1 VAPREAPRRWGD
13 TIRTQII
20 DLWEQNMKQ
29 ETEEQQDFVKDI
41 TKMSV
46 DFDRWYTDVVRKAE
60 LADWSGVR
68 GMMVVRPYGWAMWEA
83 ITRAFDDMIKE
94 SGHENW
100 AFPLLIPQSFLM
112 KEAALAYAA
121 GDDDL
126 ARTKAGA
133 AMEELEEPLAVRPT
147 SETIIGHLIRRYIQS
162 HRDLPKLTNQWN
174 SVVRWEMRSRLFL
187 RSREFWRQE
196 GHTFHASA
204 QEAMDEVELILRY
217 YRSVAEEWCAVPVLA
232 GKKSR
237 SETFAGAVHTL
248 TLEGLM
254 RDGLALQMGTSH
266 YFGQNFA
273 RAYDIS
279 FSNKDNEKEL
289 CYSTSWGI
297 STRLVGALVMA
308 HGDDSGI
315 IVPPKVA
322 PIQVIIVP
330 IFRDAESRTKVEGF
344 IDGWARELKAAGI
357 RHRVDWRDERPGDK
371 YAHWELKGVPL
382 RLNVG
387 ARDVDAGQVELV
399 DRLSRE
405 RRPVPVAGIA
415 ERLQKELAMFQS
427 RLFERA
433 QEFQRQNTFELATLP
448 EVVAHFRER
457 AGFAWAPWCGDAE
470 CEAKIKAEA
479 GGVTIRTIDPDEKPS
494 GKCLVCGKPAKH
506 RVALAKAY

>member
-1 VAPREAPRRWGD
+1 MKE
-13 TIRTQII
+13 TI
-20 DLWEQNMKQ
+20 
-29 ETEEQQDFVKDI
+29 EEQQDFVKDI
-41 TKMSV
+41 TKMSD

-112 KEAALAYAA
+112 KEAEHIEGFAPEVAWVT
-121 GDDDL
+121 
-126 ARTKAGA
+126 RAGA
-133 AMEELEEPLAVRPT
+133 SKEELEEPLAVRPT
-147 SETIIGHLIRRYIQS
+147 SETIVGSLIKRYIQS

-187 RSREFWRQE
+187 RSREFWWQE
-196 GHTFHASA
+196 GHTFHATA
-204 QEAMDEVELILRY
+204 QEAIEEADLILGY
-217 YRSVAEEWCAVPVLA
+217 YRAIAQDWLAVPVLS
-232 GKKSR
+232 GKKSPA
-237 SETFAGAVHTL
+237 ETFPGAVHTL
-248 TLEGLM
+248 TVEGLM

-279 FSNKDNEKEL
+279 FSNKDNEKDL

-322 PIQVIIVP
+322 PIQVIVVP
-330 IFRDAESRTKVEGF
+330 IFRDAEGRAKVEGF
-344 IDGWARELKAAGI
+344 VDGWARELKAAGI

-405 RRPVPVAGIA
+405 RRPVPVAGMA
-415 ERLQKELAMFQS
+415 ERLQRELVTFQS

-433 QEFQRQNTFELATLP
+433 QEFARQNTYELSTLA
-448 EVVAHFRER
+448 ELVAHFKER
-457 AGFAWAPWCGDAE
+457 AGFVWAPWCGDAE
-470 CEAKIKAEA
+470 CEARIKAEA
-479 GGVTIRTIDPDEKPS
+479 GGVTIRTIDADEKPS
-494 GKCLVCGKPAKH
+494 GKCLVCGKPAKY
-506 RVALAKAY
+506 RVSLAKAY

>member
-1 VAPREAPRRWGD
+1 MRE
-13 TIRTQII
+13 T
-20 DLWEQNMKQ
+20 L
-29 ETEEQQDFVKDI
+29 EEQQDFVKDI

-100 AFPLLIPQSFLM
+100 AFPLLIPRSFLM
-112 KEAALAYAA
+112 KEAEHIEGFAPEVAWVT
-121 GDDDL
+121 
-126 ARTKAGA
+126 RAGA
-133 AMEELEEPLAVRPT
+133 TMDELEEPLAVRPT
-147 SETIIGHLIRRYIQS
+147 SETIVGSLIKRYIQS

-187 RSREFWRQE
+187 RSREFWWQE
-196 GHTFHASA
+196 GHTFHASG
-204 QEAMDEVELILRY
+204 QEAIEEADLILGY
-217 YRSVAEEWCAVPVLA
+217 YRSIAQDWLAVPVLS
-232 GKKSR
+232 GRKSPA
-237 SETFAGAVHTL
+237 ETFPGAVHTL
-248 TLEGLM
+248 TVEGLM

-297 STRLVGALVMA
+297 STRLVGSLVMA

-330 IFRDAESRTKVEGF
+330 IFRDAEGRTKVEGF

-387 ARDVDAGQVELV
+387 GRDVDAGQVELV

-415 ERLQKELAMFQS
+415 ERLQTELATFQS

-433 QEFQRQNTFELATLP
+433 QAFQRENTFELATLA

-457 AGFAWAPWCGDAE
+457 AGFVWAPWCGDAE
-470 CEAKIKAEA
+470 CEARINAEA
-479 GGVTIRTIDPDEKPS
+479 GGVTIRTIDPEEKPS
-494 GKCLVCGKPAKH
+494 GKCLVCGKPAKY

>member
-1 VAPREAPRRWGD
+1 
-13 TIRTQII
+13 
-20 DLWEQNMKQ
+20 MK
-29 ETEEQQDFVKDI
+29 ETVEEQQDFVKDI
-41 TKMSV
+41 TKMSD

-68 GMMVVRPYGWAMWEA
+68 GMMVVRPYGCAMWEA

-100 AFPLLIPQSFLM
+100 AFPLLIPRSYLM
-112 KEAALAYAA
+112 KEAEHVEGFAPEVAWVTRA
-121 GDDDL
+121 GGD
-126 ARTKAGA
+126 
-133 AMEELEEPLAVRPT
+133 MEELEEPLAVRPT
-147 SETIIGHLIRRYIQS
+147 SETIIGALIKRYIQS

-187 RSREFWRQE
+187 RSREFWWQE
-196 GHTFHASA
+196 GHTFHASG
-204 QEAMDEVELILRY
+204 QEAMEEAQLLLGY
-217 YRSVAEEWCAVPVLA
+217 YRSIAEDWLAVPVLS
-232 GKKSR
+232 GKKTPA
-237 SETFAGAVHTL
+237 ETFPGAVYTL
-248 TLEGLM
+248 TVEGLM

-279 FSNKDNEKEL
+279 FSNKDNEREL

-297 STRLVGALVMA
+297 STRLVGAIVMA
-308 HGDDSGI
+308 HGDDSGLL
-315 IVPPKVA
+315 VPPKVA
-322 PIQVIIVP
+322 PVQVVVVP
-330 IFRDAESRTKVEGF
+330 IFRDDASRSKVEAF
-344 IDGWARELKAAGI
+344 INGWARDLKPAGI

-387 ARDVDAGQVELV
+387 GRDVDAGQVELV

-415 ERLQKELAMFQS
+415 NRLRDELDAFQL

-433 QEFQRQNTFELATLP
+433 QKYQRDNTFELSTLD
-448 EVVAHFRER
+448 EVIAHFRER
-457 AGFAWAPWCGDAE
+457 AGFVWAPWCGDAE
-470 CEAKIKAEA
+470 CEAKIKAET
-479 GGVTIRTIDPDEKPS
+479 GGVTIRTIDAEEKAS

>member
-1 VAPREAPRRWGD
+1 MNE
-13 TIRTQII
+13 
-20 DLWEQNMKQ
+20 ES
-29 ETEEQQDFVKDI
+29 EEQQDFVKDI

-60 LADWSGVR
+60 MADWSGVR
-68 GMMVVRPYGWAMWEA
+68 GMMVVRPYGWAMWEN

-100 AFPLLIPQSFLM
+100 AFPLLIPQDLLV
-112 KEAALAYAA
+112 KEAAHIEGFGPEVAWV
-121 GDDDL
+121 
-126 ARTKAGA
+126 TKAGA
-133 AMEELEEPLAVRPT
+133 AMEELDEPLAVRPT

-187 RSREFWRQE
+187 RSREFWWQE

-204 QEAMDEVELILRY
+204 QEAIEEAELILGY
-217 YRSVAEEWCAVPVLA
+217 YRSIAEDWLAVPVFS
-232 GKKSR
+232 GKKSPA
-237 SETFAGAVHTL
+237 ETFPGAVHTL

-254 RDGLALQMGTSH
+254 RDGMALQMGTSH

-308 HGDDSGI
+308 HGDDSGLV
-315 IVPPKVA
+315 VPPRIA
-322 PIQVIIVP
+322 PIQVVIVP
-330 IFRDAESRTKVEGF
+330 IFRDAEGRAKVEAF
-344 IDGWARELKAAGI
+344 IGSWAAELKAAGI

-387 ARDVDAGQVELV
+387 ARDADAGQVEMV
-399 DRLSRE
+399 DRLSRL
-405 RRPVPVAGIA
+405 RVSVPVSGIA
-415 ERLQKELAMFQS
+415 ARLKDELD
-427 RLFERA
+427 
-433 QEFQRQNTFELATLP
+433 EFQKKLFGRAHEFRKQNTYELSTLD
-448 EVVAHFRER
+448 EVVTHFQER
-457 AGFAWAPWCGDAE
+457 GGFVWVPWSGDAE
-470 CEAKIKAEA
+470 CEDRVKAEA
-479 GGVTIRTIDPDEKPS
+479 GGVTIRTLDAEEKPS
-494 GKCLVCGKPAKH
+494 GKCFVCGKPAKY
-506 RVALAKAY
+506 RVSLAKAY

>member
-1 VAPREAPRRWGD
+1 
-13 TIRTQII
+13 
-20 DLWEQNMKQ
+20 MKQ
-29 ETEEQQDFVKDI
+29 EVEEQQDFVKDI

-60 LADWSGVR
+60 MADWSGVK

-100 AFPLLIPQSFLM
+100 AFPLLIPKELLV
-112 KEAALAYAA
+112 KEAEHIEGFGPEVAWV
-121 GDDDL
+121 
-126 ARTKAGA
+126 TKAGA
-133 AMEELEEPLAVRPT
+133 SMEELQEPLAVRPT
-147 SETIIGHLIRRYIQS
+147 SETIIGEIIRRYIQS

-187 RSREFWRQE
+187 RSREFWWQE

-204 QEAMDEVELILRY
+204 QEAMDEVELILGY
-217 YRSVAEEWCAVPVLA
+217 YRSIAEDWLAVPVLA
-232 GKKSR
+232 GKKTPA
-237 SETFAGAVHTL
+237 ETFAGAVHTL

-254 RDGLALQMGTSH
+254 KDGLALQMGTSH

-279 FSNKDNEKEL
+279 FSNKDNAKEL

-308 HGDDSGI
+308 HGDDSGLV
-315 IVPPKVA
+315 VPPRVA
-322 PIQVIIVP
+322 PTQVVVVP
-330 IFRDAESRTKVEGF
+330 IYRDAEGRAKVEAF
-344 IDGWARELKAAGI
+344 IGGWAPQLKAAGI
-357 RHRVDWRDERPGDK
+357 RYKVDWRDERPGDK

-387 ARDVDAGQVELV
+387 GRDADAGQVEMV
-399 DRLSRE
+399 DRLSRQKVS
-405 RRPVPVAGIA
+405 VPVAGIA
-415 ERLQKELAMFQS
+415 QRLNDELDEFQK

-433 QEFQRQNTFELATLP
+433 LAFRDDNTFELSTLD
-448 EVVAHFRER
+448 EVVSHFRER
-457 AGFAWAPWCGDAE
+457 GGFAWVPWSGDAE
-470 CEAKIKAEA
+470 CEDRLKAET
-479 GGVTIRTIDPDEKPS
+479 GGVTIRTIDSDAKPS
-494 GKCLVCGKPAKH
+494 GTCFVCGKQAQF

>member
-1 VAPREAPRRWGD
+1 MA
-13 TIRTQII
+13 
-20 DLWEQNMKQ
+20 Q
-29 ETEEQQDFVKDI
+29 EPEEQQDFVKEL

-46 DFDRWYTDVVRKAE
+46 DFDRWYTQVIRKAE
-60 LADWSGVR
+60 MADWSGVR

-83 ITRAFDDMIKE
+83 IQRAFDDMIKE

-100 AFPLLIPQSFLM
+100 AFPLFIPREYLM
-112 KEAALAYAA
+112 KEAEHIEGFAPEVAWV
-121 GDDDL
+121 
-126 ARTKAGA
+126 TKAGGG
-133 AMEELEEPLAVRPT
+133 MEELEEPLAVRPT
-147 SETIIGHLIRRYIQS
+147 SETIIGAIIKRYIQS

-187 RSREFWRQE
+187 RSREFWWQE

-204 QEAMDEVELILRY
+204 QEAIDEAQLILGY
-217 YRSVAEEWCAVPVLA
+217 YRSIAEDWLAVPVLV
-232 GKKSR
+232 GKKSPA
-237 SETFAGAVHTL
+237 ETFPGAVHTL

-279 FSNKDNEKEL
+279 FSNRDNEREL

-308 HGDDSGI
+308 HGDDSGL

-322 PIQVIIVP
+322 PIQVVVVP
-330 IFRDAESRTKVEGF
+330 IFRDAEGRGKVETF
-344 IDGWARELKAAGI
+344 IAGWSKELKAAGI
-357 RHRVDWRDERPGDK
+357 RHHVDWRDERPGDK

-387 ARDVDAGQVELV
+387 PRDAEAGDVEMV
-399 DRLSRE
+399 DRLNRQKVS
-405 RRPVPVAGIA
+405 VPAAGLA
-415 ERLQKELAMFQS
+415 GRLVDELAAFQS
-427 RLFERA
+427 KLFERA
-433 QEFQRQNTFELATLP
+433 KAFQGANTYELGTLG

-457 AGFAWAPWCGDAE
+457 GGFVWTDWCGDTDE
-470 CEAKIKAEA
+470 EARIKTES
-479 GGVTIRTIDPDEKPS
+479 GGATIRTIGEDSKPS
-494 GKCLVCGKPAKH
+494 ARCLVCGKPARL

>member
-1 VAPREAPRRWGD
+1 MKEA
-13 TIRTQII
+13 TI
-20 DLWEQNMKQ
+20 
-29 ETEEQQDFVKDI
+29 EEQQDFVKEV

-60 LADWSGVR
+60 MADWSGVR
-68 GMMVVRPYGWAMWEA
+68 GMMVVRPYGWAMWEN

-100 AFPLLIPQSFLM
+100 AFPLLIPQELLV
-112 KEAALAYAA
+112 KEAAHIEGFGPEVAWV
-121 GDDDL
+121 
-126 ARTKAGA
+126 TKAGA

-187 RSREFWRQE
+187 RSREFWWQE

-204 QEAMDEVELILRY
+204 REAIEEAELILGY
-217 YRSVAEEWCAVPVLA
+217 YRSIAEDWLAVPVFS
-232 GKKSR
+232 GKKSAA
-237 SETFAGAVHTL
+237 ETFPGAVHTL

-254 RDGLALQMGTSH
+254 RDGMALQMGTSH

-308 HGDDSGI
+308 HGDDSGLV
-315 IVPPKVA
+315 VPPRVA
-322 PIQVIIVP
+322 PIQVVIVP
-330 IFRDAESRTKVEGF
+330 IFRDEEGRAKVDAF
-344 IDGWARELKAAGI
+344 IGSWAPELKAAGV

-387 ARDVDAGQVELV
+387 ARDADAGQVEMV
-399 DRLSRE
+399 DRLSRQ
-405 RRPVPVAGIA
+405 RVSVPVSGIA
-415 ERLQKELAMFQS
+415 QRLKDELDAFQKKLFDRAHEFRKENTYELSTLDEVASHFKERG
-427 RLFERA
+427 
-433 QEFQRQNTFELATLP
+433 
-448 EVVAHFRER
+448 
-457 AGFAWAPWCGDAE
+457 GFVWVPWSGDAE
-470 CEAKIKAEA
+470 CEERVKAEA
-479 GGVTIRTIDPDEKPS
+479 GGVTIRTLDAEEKPS
-494 GKCLVCGKPAKH
+494 GKCFVCGKPAKH
-506 RVALAKAY
+506 RVSLAKAY

>member
-1 VAPREAPRRWGD
+1 MKE
-13 TIRTQII
+13 TI
-20 DLWEQNMKQ
+20 
-29 ETEEQQDFVKDI
+29 EEQQDFVKDI
-41 TKMSV
+41 TKMSD

-68 GMMVVRPYGWAMWEA
+68 GMMVVRPYGWAMWET
-83 ITRAFDDMIKE
+83 IQRAFDDMIKE

-100 AFPLLIPQSFLM
+100 AFPLLIPRSFLM
-112 KEAALAYAA
+112 KEAEHIEGFAPEVAWVT
-121 GDDDL
+121 
-126 ARTKAGA
+126 RAGA
-133 AMEELEEPLAVRPT
+133 GMEELEEPLAVRPT
-147 SETIIGHLIRRYIQS
+147 SETIVGSLIKRYIQS

-187 RSREFWRQE
+187 RSREFWWQE

-204 QEAMDEVELILRY
+204 QEAIDEAELIRGY
-217 YRSVAEEWCAVPVLA
+217 YESISEEWLAVPVLS
-232 GKKSR
+232 GKKTSA
-237 SETFAGAVHTL
+237 ETFPGAVHTL

-279 FSNKDNEKEL
+279 FSNTSNEREL

-297 STRLVGALVMA
+297 STRMVGALVMA
-308 HGDDSGI
+308 HGDDSGLI
-315 IVPPKVA
+315 LPPKVA
-322 PIQVIIVP
+322 PIQVVVVP
-330 IFRDAESRTKVEGF
+330 IFRDDETRRKVEAF
-344 IDGWARELKAAGI
+344 IESWARGLKAAGI
-357 RHRVDWRDERPGDK
+357 RHRVDWRDQRPGDK

-387 ARDVDAGQVELV
+387 GRDVDAGQVELV

-415 ERLQKELAMFQS
+415 ERLRTELDKFQA
-427 RLFERA
+427 RLFSRA
-433 QEFQRQNTFELATLP
+433 QQFQRENTFELSTLD

-457 AGFAWAPWCGDAE
+457 SGFVWAPWCGDAE

-479 GGVTIRTIDPDEKPS
+479 GGVTIRTIDADEKPS
-494 GKCLVCGKPAKH
+494 GNCLVCGKPAKY

>member
-1 VAPREAPRRWGD
+1 V
-13 TIRTQII
+13 
-20 DLWEQNMKQ
+20 KQ
-29 ETEEQQDFVKDI
+29 EVEEQQDFVKDI

-60 LADWSGVR
+60 MADWSGVK

-83 ITRAFDDMIKE
+83 ITRAFDDMIKD

-100 AFPLLIPQSFLM
+100 AFPLLIPKELLV
-112 KEAALAYAA
+112 KEAEHIEGFGPEVAWVT
-121 GDDDL
+121 
-126 ARTKAGA
+126 RAGA
-133 AMEELEEPLAVRPT
+133 GMEELEEPLAVRPT
-147 SETIIGHLIRRYIQS
+147 SETIVGHLIRRYIQS

-187 RSREFWRQE
+187 RSREFWWQE

-204 QEAMDEVELILRY
+204 QEAMDEVELILGY
-217 YRSVAEEWCAVPVLA
+217 YRSIAEDWLAVPVLA
-232 GKKSR
+232 GKKSPA
-237 SETFAGAVHTL
+237 ETFAGAVHTL

-308 HGDDSGI
+308 HGDDSGLV
-315 IVPPKVA
+315 VPPRVA
-322 PIQVIIVP
+322 PIQVVVVP
-330 IFRDAESRTKVEGF
+330 IYRDAESRAKVEGF
-344 IDGWARELKAAGI
+344 IGGWARELKAAGI
-357 RHRVDWRDERPGDK
+357 RYRVDWRDERPGDK
-371 YAHWELKGVPL
+371 YAHWELKGVPI

-387 ARDVDAGQVELV
+387 PRDAEAGQAEMV
-399 DRLSRE
+399 DRLSRQKVS
-405 RRPVPVAGIA
+405 VPVAGIA
-415 ERLQKELAMFQS
+415 QRLNDELDAFQQKLFDRALAFQND
-427 RLFERA
+427 
-433 QEFQRQNTFELATLP
+433 NTFELSTLD

-457 AGFAWAPWCGDAE
+457 GGFVWVQWSGDAE
-470 CEAKIKAEA
+470 CEERVKAEA
-479 GGVTIRTIDPDEKPS
+479 GGVTIRTIDSTAKAS
-494 GKCLVCGKPAKH
+494 GKCFVCGKPAKH

>member
-1 VAPREAPRRWGD
+1 
-13 TIRTQII
+13 
-20 DLWEQNMKQ
+20 MKQ
-29 ETEEQQDFVKDI
+29 EIEEQQDFVKDI
-41 TKMSV
+41 TKMSD

-60 LADWSGVR
+60 MADWSGVK

-83 ITRAFDDMIKE
+83 ITRAFDDMIKD

-100 AFPLLIPQSFLM
+100 AFPLLIPKELLV
-112 KEAALAYAA
+112 KEAEHIEGFGPEVAWVT
-121 GDDDL
+121 
-126 ARTKAGA
+126 RAGA
-133 AMEELEEPLAVRPT
+133 GMEELEEPLAVRPT
-147 SETIIGHLIRRYIQS
+147 SETIVGHLIRRYIQS

-187 RSREFWRQE
+187 RSREFWWQE

-204 QEAMDEVELILRY
+204 QEAMDEVELILGY
-217 YRSVAEEWCAVPVLA
+217 YRSIAEDWLAVPVLA
-232 GKKSR
+232 GKKSPA
-237 SETFAGAVHTL
+237 ETFAGAVHTL

-308 HGDDSGI
+308 HGDDSGLV
-315 IVPPKVA
+315 VPPRVA
-322 PIQVIIVP
+322 PTQVVVVP
-330 IFRDAESRTKVEGF
+330 IYRDAESRDKVEGF
-344 IDGWARELKAAGI
+344 IGEWARELKAAGI
-357 RHRVDWRDERPGDK
+357 RYKVDWRDERPGDK

-387 ARDVDAGQVELV
+387 PRDADAGQVEMV
-399 DRLSRE
+399 DRLSRQKVS
-405 RRPVPVAGIA
+405 VPVTGIA
-415 ERLQKELAMFQS
+415 RRLNDELDAFQQ

-433 QEFQRQNTFELATLP
+433 VAFQTDNTFELSTLDEVAT
-448 EVVAHFRER
+448 HFKER
-457 AGFAWAPWCGDAE
+457 GGFVWVQWSGDAE
-470 CEAKIKAEA
+470 CEERVKAEA
-479 GGVTIRTIDPDEKPS
+479 GGATIRTIDSTAKPS
-494 GKCLVCGKPAKH
+494 GKCFVCGKPAKF

>member
-1 VAPREAPRRWGD
+1 
-13 TIRTQII
+13 
-20 DLWEQNMKQ
+20 MKQ
-29 ETEEQQDFVKDI
+29 EVEEQQDFVKEV

-60 LADWSGVR
+60 MADWSGVK

-100 AFPLLIPQSFLM
+100 AFPLLIPKSLLE
-112 KEAALAYAA
+112 KEAAHIEGFGPEVAWV
-121 GDDDL
+121 
-126 ARTKAGA
+126 TKAGA
-133 AMEELEEPLAVRPT
+133 AMQELEEPLAVRPT

-187 RSREFWRQE
+187 RSREFWWQE
-196 GHTFHASA
+196 GHTFHSSA
-204 QEAMDEVELILRY
+204 QEAQEEVELILGY
-217 YRSVAEEWCAVPVLA
+217 YRSIAEAWCAVPVLA

-279 FSNKDNEKEL
+279 FSNRDNEREL
-289 CYSTSWGI
+289 CYSTSWGM

-308 HGDDSGI
+308 HGDDSGLVI
-315 IVPPKVA
+315 PPRIA
-322 PIQVIIVP
+322 PIQVAIVP
-330 IFRDAESRTKVEGF
+330 IYRDTESRAKVEGF
-344 IDGWARELKAAGI
+344 IGGFAQELKAAGI

-387 ARDVDAGQVELV
+387 SRDADAGQVEMV
-399 DRLSRE
+399 DRLSRQ
-405 RRPVPVAGIA
+405 RVSVPVAGIA
-415 ERLQKELAMFQS
+415 QRLKTELEAFQQK
-427 RLFERA
+427 LFDRA
-433 QEFQRQNTFELATLP
+433 LEFQRENTFELSTLA

-457 AGFAWAPWCGDAE
+457 GGFVWVPWCGDAE
-470 CEAKIKAEA
+470 CEERMKAEA
-479 GGVTIRTIDPDEKPS
+479 GGVTIRTIDPDAKPS
-494 GKCLVCGKPAKH
+494 GKCLVCGKPAEY

>member
-1 VAPREAPRRWGD
+1 MKE
-13 TIRTQII
+13 TI
-20 DLWEQNMKQ
+20 
-29 ETEEQQDFVKDI
+29 EELQDFVKDI
-41 TKMSV
+41 TKMSI
-46 DFDRWYTDVVRKAE
+46 DFDRWYTDVIRKAE

-100 AFPLLIPQSFLM
+100 AFPLLIPRELLV
-112 KEAALAYAA
+112 KEAEHIEGFGPEVAWV
-121 GDDDL
+121 
-126 ARTKAGA
+126 TKAGA
-133 AMEELEEPLAVRPT
+133 GMDELEEPLAVRPT
-147 SETIIGHLIRRYIQS
+147 SETIVGHLIRRYIQS

-187 RSREFWRQE
+187 RTREFFWQE

-204 QEAMDEVELILRY
+204 QEAMDEVELILGY
-217 YRSVAEEWCAVPVLA
+217 YKSIAEDWLAVPVFG
-232 GKKSR
+232 GKKSPA
-237 SETFAGAVHTL
+237 ETFAGAVYTM

-279 FSNKDNEKEL
+279 FSNKDNEREL

-308 HGDDSGI
+308 HGDDSGL
-315 IVPPKVA
+315 IVPPRVA
-322 PIQVIIVP
+322 PIQVVVVP
-330 IFRDAESRTKVEGF
+330 IYRDAEGRAKVETF
-344 IDGWARELKAAGI
+344 IAGWAPELKAAGI
-357 RHRVDWRDERPGDK
+357 RHRVDWREERPGDK

-387 ARDVDAGQVELV
+387 SRDADAGQVEMV
-399 DRLSRE
+399 DRLSRQ
-405 RRPVPVAGIA
+405 RVSVPVSGIA
-415 ERLQKELAMFQS
+415 QRLKDELDAFQKK
-427 RLFERA
+427 LFDRA
-433 QEFQRQNTFELATLP
+433 LEFRRGNTFELSTLD
-448 EVVAHFRER
+448 EVVAHFKER
-457 AGFAWAPWCGDAE
+457 GGFAWVPWCGDAE
-470 CEAKIKAEA
+470 CEERLKAEA
-479 GGVTIRTIDPDEKPS
+479 GGVTIRTIDGEEKPS
-494 GKCLVCGKPAKH
+494 GKCLACGKPAQF

>member
-1 VAPREAPRRWGD
+1 
-13 TIRTQII
+13 
-20 DLWEQNMKQ
+20 MKQ

-60 LADWSGVR
+60 MADWSGVR

-100 AFPLLIPQSFLM
+100 AFPLLIPKDLLV
-112 KEAALAYAA
+112 KEAEHIEGFGPEVAWVT
-121 GDDDL
+121 
-126 ARTKAGA
+126 RAGA

-187 RSREFWRQE
+187 RSREFWWQE

-204 QEAMDEVELILRY
+204 QEAMEEVLLILGY
-217 YRSVAEEWCAVPVLA
+217 YRSIAEDWLAVPVLG
-232 GKKSR
+232 GKKSPA
-237 SETFAGAVHTL
+237 ETFAGAVHTM

-279 FSNKDNEKEL
+279 FSNKDNEREL

-308 HGDDSGI
+308 HGDDSGLV
-315 IVPPKVA
+315 VPPRVA
-322 PIQVIIVP
+322 PIQVVVVP
-330 IFRDAESRTKVEGF
+330 IFRDSESRNKVETF
-344 IDGWARELKAAGI
+344 IGGWAPELKAAGI
-357 RHRVDWRDERPGDK
+357 RYRVDWRDERPGDK

-387 ARDVDAGQVELV
+387 SRDVDAGQVEMV
-399 DRLSRE
+399 DRLSRQ
-405 RRPVPVAGIA
+405 RVTMPASGIGQ
-415 ERLQKELAMFQS
+415 RLKDELDAFQKKLFDRALA
-427 RLFERA
+427 
-433 QEFQRQNTFELATLP
+433 FQRENTFELSTLD
-448 EVVAHFRER
+448 EVAAHFKER
-457 AGFAWAPWCGDAE
+457 GGFVWVPWSGDAE
-470 CEAKIKAEA
+470 CEERVKAEA
-479 GGVTIRTIDPDEKPS
+479 GGVTIRTIDPDEKAS
-494 GKCLVCGKPAKH
+494 GKCFVCGKPAEH

>member
-1 VAPREAPRRWGD
+1 
-13 TIRTQII
+13 
-20 DLWEQNMKQ
+20 MKQ
-29 ETEEQQDFVKDI
+29 EVEEQQDFVKEV

-60 LADWSGVR
+60 MADWSGIK

-83 ITRAFDDMIKE
+83 ITRAFDEMIKE

-100 AFPLLIPQSFLM
+100 AFPLLIPRSLFD
-112 KEAALAYAA
+112 KEAAHVEGFGPEVAWV
-121 GDDDL
+121 
-126 ARTKAGA
+126 TKAGA
-133 AMEELEEPLAVRPT
+133 AMAELDEPLAVRPT

-187 RSREFWRQE
+187 RSREFWWQE

-204 QEAMDEVELILRY
+204 QEAQEEVELILSY
-217 YRSVAEEWCAVPVLA
+217 YRSVAEDWCAVPVLA

-279 FSNKDNEKEL
+279 FSNKDNEREL
-289 CYSTSWGI
+289 CYSTSWGM
-297 STRLVGALVMA
+297 STRMVGALVMA
-308 HGDDSGI
+308 HGDDSGLVI
-315 IVPPKVA
+315 PPRVA
-322 PIQVIIVP
+322 PIQVAIVP
-330 IFRDAESRTKVEGF
+330 IYRDAESRAKVEAF
-344 IDGWARELKAAGI
+344 IAGWVPDLKAAGI
-357 RHRVDWRDERPGDK
+357 RHRVDWREERPGDK

-387 ARDVDAGQVELV
+387 SRDADAGQVEMV
-399 DRLSRE
+399 DRLSRQ
-405 RRPVPVAGIA
+405 RASIPVSGIA
-415 ERLQKELAMFQS
+415 QRLKSELDAFQEKLFDRALAFQKE
-427 RLFERA
+427 
-433 QEFQRQNTFELATLP
+433 NTFELSTLA
-448 EVVAHFRER
+448 EVVAHFKER
-457 AGFAWAPWCGDAE
+457 GGFVWVPWCGDAA
-470 CEAKIKAEA
+470 CEERLKAEA
-479 GGVTIRTIDPDEKPS
+479 GGVTIRTLDLEAKPS
-494 GKCLVCGKPAKH
+494 GKCLVCGKPAEH
-506 RVALAKAY
+506 RAALAKAY

>member
-1 VAPREAPRRWGD
+1 
-13 TIRTQII
+13 
-20 DLWEQNMKQ
+20 MKQ
-29 ETEEQQDFVKDI
+29 EIEEQQDFVKDI
-41 TKMSV
+41 TKMSD

-60 LADWSGVR
+60 MADWSGVK

-83 ITRAFDDMIKE
+83 ITRAFDDMIKD

-100 AFPLLIPQSFLM
+100 AFPLLIPKELLV
-112 KEAALAYAA
+112 KEAEHIEGFGPEVAWVT
-121 GDDDL
+121 
-126 ARTKAGA
+126 RAGA
-133 AMEELEEPLAVRPT
+133 GMEELEEPLAVRPT
-147 SETIIGHLIRRYIQS
+147 SETIVGHLIRRYIQS

-187 RSREFWRQE
+187 RSREFWWQE

-204 QEAMDEVELILRY
+204 QEAMDEVELILGY
-217 YRSVAEEWCAVPVLA
+217 YRSIAEDWLAVPVLA
-232 GKKSR
+232 GKKSPA
-237 SETFAGAVHTL
+237 ETFAGAVHTL

-308 HGDDSGI
+308 HGDDSGLV
-315 IVPPKVA
+315 VPPRVA
-322 PIQVIIVP
+322 PTQVVVVP
-330 IFRDAESRTKVEGF
+330 IYRDAESRDKVEGF
-344 IDGWARELKAAGI
+344 IGEWAGELKTAGI
-357 RHRVDWRDERPGDK
+357 RYKVDWRDERPGDK

-387 ARDVDAGQVELV
+387 PRDADAGQVEMV
-399 DRLSRE
+399 DRLSRQKVS
-405 RRPVPVAGIA
+405 VPVTGIA
-415 ERLQKELAMFQS
+415 RRLNDELDAFQQ

-433 QEFQRQNTFELATLP
+433 VAFQTDNTFELSTLD
-448 EVVAHFRER
+448 EVAAHFKER
-457 AGFAWAPWCGDAE
+457 GGFVWVQWSGDAE
-470 CEAKIKAEA
+470 CEERVKAEA
-479 GGVTIRTIDPDEKPS
+479 GGATIRTIDSTAKPS
-494 GKCLVCGKPAKH
+494 GKCFVCGKPAKF

>member
-1 VAPREAPRRWGD
+1 
-13 TIRTQII
+13 
-20 DLWEQNMKQ
+20 MK
-29 ETEEQQDFVKDI
+29 EIVEEQQDFVKDI
-41 TKMSV
+41 TKMSD

-60 LADWSGVR
+60 MADWSGVK

-83 ITRAFDDMIKE
+83 ITRAFDDMIKD

-100 AFPLLIPQSFLM
+100 AFPLLIPKELLV
-112 KEAALAYAA
+112 KEAEHIEGFGPEVAWVT
-121 GDDDL
+121 
-126 ARTKAGA
+126 RAGA
-133 AMEELEEPLAVRPT
+133 GMGELEEPLAVRPT
-147 SETIIGHLIRRYIQS
+147 SETIVGHLIRRYIQS

-187 RSREFWRQE
+187 RSREFWWQE

-204 QEAMDEVELILRY
+204 QEAMDEVELILGY
-217 YRSVAEEWCAVPVLA
+217 YRSIAEDWLAVPVLA
-232 GKKSR
+232 GKKSPA
-237 SETFAGAVHTL
+237 ETFAGAVHTL

-308 HGDDSGI
+308 HGDDSGLV
-315 IVPPKVA
+315 VPPRVA
-322 PIQVIIVP
+322 PIQVVVVP
-330 IFRDAESRTKVEGF
+330 IFRDADGRAKVEAF
-344 IDGWARELKAAGI
+344 IGGWARELKAAGI
-357 RHRVDWRDERPGDK
+357 RYRVDWRDERPGDK

-387 ARDVDAGQVELV
+387 PRDADAGQVEMV
-399 DRLSRE
+399 DRLSRQKVS
-405 RRPVPVAGIA
+405 VPVAGIA
-415 ERLQKELAMFQS
+415 QRLKDSLDAFQQKLFDRALAFQ
-427 RLFERA
+427 A
-433 QEFQRQNTFELATLP
+433 DNTFELSTLE
-448 EVVAHFRER
+448 EVAAHFRER
-457 AGFAWAPWCGDAE
+457 GGFVWVQWSGDAE
-470 CEAKIKAEA
+470 CEERVKAEA
-479 GGVTIRTIDPDEKPS
+479 GGVTIRTIDSTAKPS
-494 GKCLVCGKPAKH
+494 GKCFVCGKPAKH